1 MRACPRGQGL
11 LDACGDQLLQR
22 TLIATLAKISSWF
35 LSAFAGLASF
45 IFTFL
50 GFILL
55 SGLDEQLVASI
66 LMGLFAVM
74 LVWIAAEKPNSQHA
88 RAVSSLIDRLLA
100 VRSGDLTSPAPALL
114 RREMPALAAAVDGL
128 FEQVRSNLDNVNAMA
143 MYDPVTALPNRI
155 HFRREADRILRARAA
170 GDCTGLLFIDL
181 DGFKEVNDQLGH
193 AQGDQVLVM
202 VANRLRVVVKAE
214 TGAGSA
220 PPLLARL
227 AGDEFTILLT
237 GLEGRE
243 EAVRIA
249 ERSLEALSEP
259 FRSGDTLVEMGAS
272 IGVAFCPDHGAD
284 LTQLMKAADIAMY
297 HAKASGRSRVCM
309 FNAGLGEASEEKLR
323 TQAALRRALERDEL
337 ELAFQPQVCTRTGA
351 VVGAEAL
358 IRWDR
363 PSGSVRPADGFI
375 GIAEASGLILD
386 IGDWVIDAAALAL
399 GRWRVAGQVQRIALN
414 VSAKQLERRDFFPR
428 LRKAL
433 ASSCSPPWLLELE
446 FTESTATHCDEGIG
460 AELAELRAQGIS
472 IAIDDFGSGHSNL
485 ARIRQMPV
493 DRVKLD
499 RSLVAEIDSSARA
512 RDIVTAVVH
521 LIHGLGCE
529 AVAEGVERQEQVDVL
544 RAIGCDSIQGFSSG
558 EPMTEGAF
566 LRWLRERESAGPAQ
580 PSTARRIRA

>member
-1 MRACPRGQGL
+1 MP
-11 LDACGDQLLQR
+11 DACGDQLLQR
-22 TLIATLAKISSWF
+22 TLIATLAKISNWF

-100 VRSGDLTSPAPALL
+100 VRSGDLTSPTPALL

-155 HFRREADRILRARAA
+155 HFRREADRILKARE
-170 GDCTGLLFIDL
+170 GDDCTGLLFIDL

-227 AGDEFTILLT
+227 AGDEFTILLP

-259 FRSGDTLVEMGAS
+259 FRSGDSLVEMGAS
-272 IGVAFCPDHGAD
+272 FGIAFCPDHGAD

-297 HAKASGRSRVCM
+297 HAKASGRSRVCI
-309 FNAGLGEASEEKLR
+309 FDAALGEASEEKLR

-351 VVGAEAL
+351 IVGAEAL
-358 IRWDR
+358 IRWDP
-363 PSGSVRPADGFI
+363 PSEARPADNFI

-386 IGDWVIDAAALAL
+386 IGDWAIDAAALAL
-399 GRWRVAGQVQRIALN
+399 GRWRVAGQDQRIALN
-414 VSAKQLERRDFFPR
+414 VSPKQLERRDFFSR

-433 ASSCSPPWLLELE
+433 ASSCSAPWLLELE
-446 FTESTATHCDEGIG
+446 FTESTAMHCSAAIG

-493 DRVKLD
+493 DRVKVD

-529 AVAEGVERQEQVDVL
+529 AVAEGVERQEQVEVL
-544 RAIGCDSIQGFSSG
+544 RAIGCDSIQGFSPG

-566 LRWLRERESAGPAQ
+566 LRWLRERENAGAAQ